1 MNNPYAA
8 IKENAVFT
16 ATKEELTLMLY
27 DGALRFCNQAIV
39 ALEKKDYGKTNDY
52 LIKVQNIIQEF
63 QLTLDKRYEISAQ
76 LDSLYDYIYTRLVE
90 ANIKKDM
97 EILEEIREH
106 LRSLRDTWKEAM
118 KLSRTTSGAGQVRDS

>member
-8 IKENAVFT
+8 IRENAVLT

-52 LIKVQNIIQEF
+52 LLKVQNIIQEF
-63 QLTLDKRYEISAQ
+63 RLTLDKRYEIAAQ
-76 LDSLYDYIYTRLVE
+76 LDALYDYLYSRLIE
-90 ANIKKDM
+90 ANMKKDM
-97 EILEEIREH
+97 GILEEIRDH
-106 LRSLRDTWKEAM
+106 LRGLRDTWKDAM
-118 KLSRTTSGAGQVRDS
+118 KISRTTSGAGQVRS